1 MSSRAQAILI
11 GGTFTGVLSALPIVS
26 VANCCCLWLIGGGVI
41 TAYLLQQ
48 GQVEPISLADASVGG
63 CLAGVFGAF
72 VSAGVSVPIQLMTQ
86 PLQRQLADML
96 RGNADVPPE
105 LAEMIEQLSGAGV
118 AAVLFG
124 FVVML
129 VLGMIFSTLGGLLGG
144 IVFRRDRSVVVNDTP

>member
-11 GGTFTGVLSALPIVS
+11 GGTFAGVLSALPIVS
-26 VANCCCLWLIGGGVI
+26 VANCCCVWLIGGGAI

-48 GQVEPISLADASVGG
+48 GQSEPVSLADASVGG

-72 VSAGVSVPIQLMTQ
+72 VSAVVSVPIQLVTQ
-86 PLQRQLADML
+86 PLQRQMADLL

-105 LAEMIEQLSGAGV
+105 LAEMVEQLSGAGMG
-118 AAVLFG
+118 AALFG

-129 VLGMIFSTLGGLLGG
+129 VLGMVFSTLGGLFGG
-144 IVFRRDRSVVVNDTP
+144 VVFRPSRPVANDTP

>member
-1 MSSRAQAILI
+1 MSSRSQAILI

-26 VANCCCLWLIGGGVI
+26 VANCCCVWLIGGGAI

-48 GQVEPISLADASVGG
+48 GQTEPISLADASVGG

-72 VSAGVSVPIQLMTQ
+72 VSAVVSVPIQLVTQ
-86 PLQRQLADML
+86 PLQRQMADFL
-96 RGNADVPPE
+96 RGNSDVPPE
-105 LAEMIEQLSGAGV
+105 VVEMVEQLSGAGV

-129 VLGMIFSTLGGLLGG
+129 VLGMVFSTLGGLLGG
-144 IVFRRDRSVVVNDTP
+144 IVFRRDGQAVANDTP